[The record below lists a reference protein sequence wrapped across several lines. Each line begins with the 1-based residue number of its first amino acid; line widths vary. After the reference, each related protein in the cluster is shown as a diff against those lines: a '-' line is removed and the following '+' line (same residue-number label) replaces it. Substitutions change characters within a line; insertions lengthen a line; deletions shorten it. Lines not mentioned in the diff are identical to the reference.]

1 MTTARSLHLRYG
13 LIREPRKRRSVD
25 SHLTQHRVP
34 HKFCMIL
41 FASLLSATASINLPA
56 QGATRKQVDLWRQQ
70 MRDAL
75 FIPNPLPATSPE
87 SYGNFT
93 AASGVIVERVSYR
106 TEYGLRIPA
115 DVYRPAIP
123 SKGKMPAIVVVNGHG
138 ADKSSWYS
146 YYTGVLYARAGAVV
160 LTYDP
165 IGEGE
170 RNDDHK
176 VNTGEHDK
184 IIDVPTMA
192 PRMGGLMVTD
202 ILQAVSYLSAR
213 PDVDAHRIAVMGFS
227 MGSFISALAG
237 ATDPRIH
244 ALLLVGGGDLDGPGG
259 YWDSGHAVMCQAGP
273 YKALN
278 FLGDRPAVL
287 FTLNARRGST
297 YIINGTNDTVVDIPH
312 HAQDFFDAL
321 RQRVIALNGSD
332 RGVFTTSFDPGA
344 SHRPSWMT
352 RGAAEWLDAQL
363 HFPNWSESS
372 IASLPVNSIKDWASA
387 VGYLL
392 NKSSSREDRDAGIQ
406 ALIGNVPLM
415 TSAQTDV
422 LTPEQWQLRKNDF
435 VYASWVEHALAD
447 AQTSSPK
454 AGGSH

>member
-1 MTTARSLHLRYG
+1 MTTPHFHPLQLG
-13 LIREPRKRRSVD
+13 LIQGLRRQIAANKSSLQQVLHN
-25 SHLTQHRVP
+25 SCTALLALQLIALTGIDLQ
-34 HKFCMIL
+34 
-41 FASLLSATASINLPA
+41 A
-56 QGATRKQVDLWRQQ
+56 QVATRKQVDLWRQQ

-87 SYGNFT
+87 SYGSFT
-93 AASGVIVERVSYR
+93 AAPGVVVERISYR
-106 TEYGLRIPA
+106 TEYGLRIPS
-115 DVYRPAIP
+115 DVYRPATP
-123 SKGKMPAIVVVNGHG
+123 SKGKMPAIIVVNGHG

-170 RNDDHK
+170 RNYDHK

-202 ILQAVSYLSAR
+202 IMQAVTYLSAR

-227 MGSFISALAG
+227 MGSFISSLAG
-237 ATDPRIH
+237 AADPRIH
-244 ALLLVGGGDLDGPGG
+244 ALLLVGGGDLDGSGG

-278 FLGDRPAVL
+278 ILGDRPAVL

-297 YIINGTNDTVVDIPH
+297 FIINGTNDTVVDIPH
-312 HAQDFFDAL
+312 HEQDFFDAL

-332 RGVFTTSFDPGA
+332 RGVFTTYFDPGA

-352 RGAAEWLDAQL
+352 RIAAEWLGTQL
-363 HFPNWSESS
+363 HFPYWSESG
-372 IASLPVNSIKDWASA
+372 IASQPVNSIKDWASA
-387 VGYLL
+387 VGYPLS
-392 NKSSSREDRDAGIQ
+392 KSSSREDRDAGIQ

-415 TSAQTDV
+415 TSEQTDV
-422 LTPEQWQLRKNDF
+422 LSPAQWQSRKSEF
-435 VYASWVEHALAD
+435 IYANWVEHALAD
-447 AQTSSPK
+447 AQTTLPK
-454 AGGSH
+454 AGGDH

>member
-1 MTTARSLHLRYG
+1 VTNPRSFQLLCG
-13 LIREPRKRRSVD
+13 LIRGSRRRRTAENPSVRRSVLRK
-25 SHLTQHRVP
+25 S
-34 HKFCMIL
+34 CMVVL
-41 FASLLSATASINLPA
+41 ASLLIVVADIDLPA
-56 QGATRKQVDLWRQQ
+56 QVATRKQVDLWRQQ

-93 AASGVIVERVSYR
+93 AVPGVIVEHVSYR

-123 SKGKMPAIVVVNGHG
+123 SKGKMPAIIVVNGHG
-138 ADKSSWYS
+138 ADKSSWYA

-176 VNTGEHDK
+176 VNTGEHDR
-184 IIDVPTMA
+184 IIDVPTMG

-202 ILQAVSYLSAR
+202 IMQAVSYLSAR

-237 ATDPRIH
+237 AADPRIH

-259 YWDSGHAVMCQAGP
+259 YWDSSHAVMCQSGP

-278 FLGDRPAVL
+278 LLGDRPAVL

-297 YIINGTNDTVVDIPH
+297 FIINGTNDTVVDIPH
-312 HAQDFFDAL
+312 HEQDFFDAL
-321 RQRVIALNGSD
+321 RQRVIQLNGSE
-332 RGVFTTSFDPGA
+332 RGVFTTTFDAGA

-352 RGAAEWLDAQL
+352 RVAAEWLGAQL
-363 HFPNWSESS
+363 HFHNWPESS
-372 IASLPVNSIKDWASA
+372 IASLPVNSIKDWAIA
-387 VGYLL
+387 VGYSLG
-392 NKSSSREDRDAGIQ
+392 KSSSREDRDAGIQ
-406 ALIGNVPLM
+406 AIIGNVPLM
-415 TSAQTDV
+415 DSEQTDV
-422 LTPEQWQLRKNDF
+422 LSPTQWQLRKSEF
-435 VYASWVEHALAD
+435 IYASWVERALAD
-447 AQTSSPK
+447 AQATSSK
-454 AGGSH
+454 VGGSH